1 MAGCG
6 HGHCEHDH
14 NHISEEKGFE
24 YSLYTKIDFTHLE
37 VLNEAEEGSGKAVF
51 KPWEERLDSNKVVLS
66 SHWFV
71 MTFCIYK
78 PAQCTL
84 QSHMFFLNLK
94 FKQYEI

>member
-51 KPWEERLDSNKVVLS
+51 KPWEERLDSNKVVLTS
-66 SHWFV
+66 QWFV
-71 MTFCIYK
+71 MTFC
-78 PAQCTL
+78 TM
-84 QSHMFFLNLK
+84 HTTTRMFFLNLK